1 MGELGN
7 ALQTNAAVL
16 VAIISGIFGL
26 CAVLGN
32 WLNASLAARISRKNA
47 ELQARLTANVTLAE
61 FRQKWSDS
69 LREDMAKFLA
79 LSVRDNVRD
88 ATSESAEELF
98 NVATKIKL
106 RVHSGDKNFKELMSS
121 IEGLTLPSEPQKIGK
136 HVKEYTIICQKILKA
151 EWDVLRDE
159 VRSVCD

>member
-47 ELQARLTANVTLAE
+47 ELQARLTANVKLAE
-61 FRQKWSDS
+61 FRQQWIDA

-79 LSVRDNVRD
+79 LSVMDSVRD
-88 ATSESAEELF
+88 PTTDSAEALF
-98 NVATKIKL
+98 NVATKIQL
-106 RVHSGDKNFKELMSS
+106 RVHSGDKNFKELMSC
-121 IEGLTLPSEPQKIGK
+121 IEGLTVQSEPSETGK
-136 HVKEYTIICQKILKA
+136 FAKKYTIVCQKILKA
-151 EWDVLRDE
+151 EWNVLRDE
-159 VRSVCD
+159 VRGVCD

>member
-61 FRQKWSDS
+61 FRQKWIDS

-79 LSVRDNVRD
+79 LSVMDNVRD
-88 ATSESAEELF
+88 ATSESAE
-98 NVATKIKL
+98 
-106 RVHSGDKNFKELMSS
+106 ELMSS